1 MNLWRQLDAS
11 PAPAGAPAAR
21 PTFVP
26 RMDIALR
33 ALGIV
38 TAFALDPRLILFL
51 SVAAAAFMPA
61 RAGLP
66 PPALLA
72 GVALLAVAASLSA
85 RTLRRSS
92 RSRSALATVLLGF
105 AAGALWLVLHS
116 GSLVA
121 AAATLALSALNVV
134 ALTALVALAV
144 PRSEQLSGIG
154 HHLRLLEWADLNKPL
169 MRRLS
174 LEAPGTYAHTIAT
187 ANLCEAACN
196 AIGADG
202 LLGLVGTYYHDIGK
216 LRRPTHFVEN
226 QPRGRNPHDKL
237 KAATS
242 AGIIRSH
249 VREGLELATE
259 HGVPEEVR
267 AFIPEHHGTIPIA
280 FFLQKARERDP
291 AVSDSEFRYA
301 GPVPQSAETAV
312 CMLADG
318 VEAAVRSLADP
329 TPAQISDSVKGII
342 QRRMDEGQLR
352 DAPLTMRDLSVVHDQ
367 FVRILTGMHHG
378 RVDYPSRPITS
389 AASRSA

>member
-1 MNLWRQLDAS
+1 MNLWRQLDA
-11 PAPAGAPAAR
+11 PPPPPGAPAAR

-33 ALGIV
+33 AIGMA
-38 TAFALDPRLILFL
+38 TAVALDPRLILFL
-51 SVAAAAFMPA
+51 SVAAAAFLPGGA
-61 RAGLP
+61 RMSSP
-66 PPALLA
+66 VLLA
-72 GVALLAVAASLSA
+72 WVALLATAASLSA
-85 RTLRRSS
+85 RTLRRCE
-92 RSRSALATVLLGF
+92 RSRSALATVTLGF
-105 AAGALWLVLHS
+105 AAGALWSVLHS
-116 GSLVA
+116 GSLDA
-121 AAATLALSALNVV
+121 AAATAALPAPSAV
-134 ALTALVALAV
+134 ALAALVALAL

-226 QPRGRNPHDKL
+226 QSRGRNPHDKL

-242 AGIIRSH
+242 AGIIRNH
-249 VREGLELATE
+249 VREGVELAAE
-259 HGVPEEVR
+259 HGVPDEVR

-291 AVSDSEFRYA
+291 SVSETEFHYG
-301 GPVPQSAETAV
+301 GPVPRSAETAV

-329 TPAQISDSVKGII
+329 TPAQISAAVQGII

-352 DAPLTMRDLSVVHDQ
+352 DAPLTMRDLAVIHDQ

-378 RVDYPSRPITS
+378 RVDYPPRPITS